1 MAAGHYL
8 SLYRDISNKKMI
20 DTFKQNIT
28 VDKFFRDGNGFEI
41 QRQSDYLSYPEFLR
55 YFSDLKTITR
65 HNLII
70 GINFT
75 YGWMPTIFDFR
86 SDRFDEALDVLNS
99 AKKGSKLTIDELNL
113 LKGLLNNSLVGT
125 TKLLHFINP
134 DKFAIWDSRVYRY
147 LTGMEPYYNR
157 IGEGKAYLAYLEF
170 CVYLTTQKEFKS
182 MHERVEKQVGY
193 SMTPL
198 RIAELIMYLNGA
210 KK

>member
-1 MAAGHYL
+1 
-8 SLYRDISNKKMI
+8 MI

-41 QRQSDYLSYPEFLR
+41 QRRSDYISYPEFLR
-55 YFSDLKTITR
+55 YFSDLETITR
-65 HNLII
+65 HNLIV

-86 SDRFDEALDVLNS
+86 SDRFDEALEILNR
-99 AKKGSKLTIDELNL
+99 AKKGNKLTIDELDL

-125 TKLLHFINP
+125 TKLLHFIKP

-147 LTGMEPYYNR
+147 LTGKEPYEKR
-157 IGEGKAYLAYLEF
+157 IGDSKAYLAYLEF
-170 CVYLTTQKEFKS
+170 CAYLTTQKEFKS
-182 MHERVEKQVGY
+182 MQEIVEKQVGY

-198 RIAELIMYLNGA
+198 RIAELIMYSNGS
-210 KK
+210 KKVIDL